1 MTKSDRSYIE
11 ALSQLFPELS
21 QREREITLF
30 SSILGLT
37 TDEIARRNGIKRASV
52 DTYFDRA
59 KAKLNCQTLQ
69 ELRGIIQLRIL
80 AHCFLK

>member
-21 QREREITLF
+21 PREREITLF

-37 TDEIARRNGIKRASV
+37 TDEIARRNGIERTSV
-52 DTYFDRA
+52 ETYFNRA
-59 KAKLNCQTLQ
+59 KVKLNCYTLQ
-69 ELRGIIQLRIL
+69 ELRGIVQLRIL

>member
-1 MTKSDRSYIE
+1 MTKSDRIYIE

-21 QREREITLF
+21 PREREITLF
-30 SSILGLT
+30 SSVLGLT
-37 TDEIARRNGIKRASV
+37 TDEIARRNGVKRASV

-59 KAKLNCQTLQ
+59 KVKLNCCTLQ